1 MPNLTLADLQGEIQ
15 ANVRTALAE
24 DVGGGDL
31 TAQLIDPQR
40 EAEARVITRE
50 HATIAGRAWVDEVFR
65 QVDPRVLVTWQV
77 EDGQRVEPNQMLF
90 QLKGPAR
97 ALLTGERSALN
108 FLQLLSGTAT
118 RSQHYAD
125 LVAGTAVKL
134 LDTRKTLP
142 GLRLAQKYAVTC
154 GGCHN
159 HRIGLYD
166 GILLKDNHAAA
177 AGGLE
182 PAVKR
187 ALAEAPGGLRV
198 QVEVQSEDE
207 ALAAMGAGADFLLL
221 DNQTP
226 EQTARIV
233 ERCGDRAVLES
244 SGGITL
250 ENVRAFAET
259 GVHRISIGAL
269 THSAPNADVSL
280 EIDAPGGAR

>member
-50 HATIAGRAWVDEVFR
+50 HATIAGRACRRGLPPGRSPSAGDLAGGGR
-65 QVDPRVLVTWQV
+65 PASRA
-77 EDGQRVEPNQMLF
+77 EPDAVPA
-90 QLKGPAR
+90 KGPAR

-125 LVAGTAVKL
+125 LVAGTTVKL

-166 GILLKDNHAAA
+166 AFLIRKTTSPPAA
-177 AGGLE
+177 
-182 PAVKR
+182 V
-187 ALAEAPGGLRV
+187 
-198 QVEVQSEDE
+198 
-207 ALAAMGAGADFLLL
+207 
-221 DNQTP
+221 
-226 EQTARIV
+226 
-233 ERCGDRAVLES
+233 
-244 SGGITL
+244 
-250 ENVRAFAET
+250 
-259 GVHRISIGAL
+259 SIGQ
-269 THSAPNADVSL
+269 SPK
-280 EIDAPGGAR
+280 PGA

>member
-31 TAQLIDPQR
+31 TAQLIDPRR

-77 EDGQRVEPNQMLF
+77 EDGQRVEPNQTLF

-134 LDTRKTLP
+134 
-142 GLRLAQKYAVTC
+142 
-154 GGCHN
+154 
-159 HRIGLYD
+159 
-166 GILLKDNHAAA
+166 
-177 AGGLE
+177 
-182 PAVKR
+182 
-187 ALAEAPGGLRV
+187 
-198 QVEVQSEDE
+198 
-207 ALAAMGAGADFLLL
+207 
-221 DNQTP
+221 
-226 EQTARIV
+226 
-233 ERCGDRAVLES
+233 
-244 SGGITL
+244 
-250 ENVRAFAET
+250 
-259 GVHRISIGAL
+259 
-269 THSAPNADVSL
+269 
-280 EIDAPGGAR
+280 